1 MKRLTLLSAP
11 GVALALA
18 LVMPGQSSAAPVGSS
33 FVSVPGTPF
42 DTAAL
47 TGFSTDGALMGGME
61 VTAFFAGGGSETVI
75 WSAVTESAAGTGWTL
90 SQPNDTFGTP
100 WRLANSSASTI
111 TSFLIDG
118 LLGNT
123 AFDIVSGP
131 FLSTGSA
138 DGRAFSSADASNT
151 TEITGATGTY
161 SNQLSVGGV
170 FFGDLYVRLSV
181 AFTGTG
187 LTSGNTFSFVADTD
201 NARAD
206 RGGIVAVPAPGA
218 LALFGVGLVGLGL
231 VGRRRKA

>member
-1 MKRLTLLSAP
+1 MQRLTLLSAP

-18 LVMPGQSSAAPVGSS
+18 LAMPSQSLAAPIGSS
-33 FVSVPGTPF
+33 FVAVPGTPF

-47 TGFSTDGALMGGME
+47 TGFSTDGSLMGGMQ
-61 VTAFFAGGGSETVI
+61 VTAFFTGGGSETVS
-75 WSAVTESAAGTGWTL
+75 WSAATESAAGTGWTL
-90 SQPNDTFGTP
+90 SQPSDTFSNP
-100 WRLANSSASTI
+100 WSLANSSASTI

-123 AFDIVSGP
+123 AFDI
-131 FLSTGSA
+131 LSTNPVSPGSA
-138 DGRAFSSADASNT
+138 SGRGFTSADASNT
-151 TEITGATGTY
+151 AEITSATGTY

-181 AFTGTG
+181 AFEGTG
-187 LTSGNTFSFVADTD
+187 LTSGETFRFVADTD

-206 RGGIVAVPAPGA
+206 LGGIVAVPAPGA